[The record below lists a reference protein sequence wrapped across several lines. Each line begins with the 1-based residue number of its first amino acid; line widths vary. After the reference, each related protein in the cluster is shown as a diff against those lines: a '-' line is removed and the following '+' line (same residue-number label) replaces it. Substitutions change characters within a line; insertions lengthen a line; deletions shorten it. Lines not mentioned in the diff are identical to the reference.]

1 MLRRAA
7 KDGILQVTVPL
18 GGLSRDNVGGWNA
31 LEEMANWN
39 AILFLKRAQR
49 EEEERETNSK
59 RALSDSCRRRQQLER
74 LEEAYALGL
83 ARTTTPRTQLARAR

>member
-49 EEEERETNSK
+49 EEEESETN
-59 RALSDSCRRRQQLER
+59 R
-74 LEEAYALGL
+74 
-83 ARTTTPRTQLARAR
+83 